1 MKISYNVKIPAE
13 TKNMGENARAFYQFL
28 DSENENM
35 CLEFDTKTEAKSCRN
50 CISSIRYRK
59 ELPVEVKMVDNKV
72 YVWRV
77 ADDGRSAQHI

>member
-1 MKISYNVKIPAE
+1 MKISYNVKIPTE
-13 TKNMGENARAFYQFL
+13 TKNLGENARVFYQFW

-35 CLEFDTKTEAKSCRN
+35 CLEFDTKNEAKACRN

-77 ADDGRSAQHI
+77 AKE